1 MTSPD
6 LTSLCGISSD
16 IFYIAGINTIVYGL
30 DAVPKTSRT
39 VSCLWLL
46 HPRLQT
52 KEAMARVASACIS
65 NWNSHPLSVENG
77 LIAVSFDQRNHGSR
91 EVDPLANLSWR
102 KGNERHAIVNE
113 KNISFKLQQSKYTN
127 NHRICSASIIHGTAV
142 DTSLLIDH
150 LGSYIF
156 QEPDSPKINHHL
168 ILGVS
173 LGGHSAWQVLLD
185 DSRVHSGV
193 IIIGCPDY
201 TSLMSDRAQRSGR
214 ESAGPNFL
222 GSPDFP
228 KSLMEVVQK
237 RDPRGIFFGFQEVA
251 LDQSDADKK
260 KLRDV
265 LDSKLRNKRILLCS
279 GKNDNLV
286 PYRCAEAFLAFLKNA
301 STRWYSDGNFHIED
315 RIYPGIGHTFSD
327 DMLRDTVQFVIDS
340 LNEGDREI
348 PSSF

>member
-16 IFYIAGINTIVYGL
+16 IFYIAGINIVVYGL

-65 NWNSHPLSVENG
+65 NWNSQPLSVENG

-102 KGNERHAIVNE
+102 KGNERHAI
-113 KNISFKLQQSKYTN
+113 SFFL
-127 NHRICSASIIHGTAV
+127 IEASIIHGTAV

-150 LGSYIF
+150 LDSYIF
-156 QEPDSPKINHHL
+156 QEPDSPKIDHHL
-168 ILGVS
+168 VLGVS

-185 DSRVHSGV
+185 DSRVYSGV

-201 TSLMSDRAQRSGR
+201 TSLMSDRAQRSSR

-222 GSPDFP
+222 GSSDFP

-237 RDPRGIFFGFQEVA
+237 RDPRGIFFGFQEVT

-327 DMLRDTVQFVIDS
+327 DMLRDTVQFVIDT

-348 PSSF
+348 PSGSKT

>member
-1 MTSPD
+1 MTSPN
-6 LTSLCGISSD
+6 LTSSCGISSD
-16 IFYIAGINTIVYGL
+16 TFHIAGINTVVYGL

-52 KEAMARVASACIS
+52 KEAMARVASSCIS
-65 NWNSHPLSVENG
+65 NWNSQSLSVETG

-91 EVDPLANLSWR
+91 QDDPSANLSWR
-102 KGNERHAIVNE
+102 KGNERHAIDM
-113 KNISFKLQQSKYTN
+113 F
-127 NHRICSASIIHGTAV
+127 SIYHGTAV

-156 QEPDSPKINHHL
+156 QEPDSPNIDHHL
-168 ILGVS
+168 VLGVS
-173 LGGHSAWQVLLD
+173 LGGHSAWQVLLND
-185 DSRVHSGV
+185 ARVYSGV
-193 IIIGCPDY
+193 VIIGCPDY

-237 RDPRGIFFGFQEVA
+237 RDPRGIFFGFQEVT
-251 LDQSDADKK
+251 LDQSDADRKK
-260 KLRDV
+260 FRDI

-301 STRWYSDGNFHIED
+301 STEWYSDGNLHIQD
-315 RIYPGIGHTFSD
+315 KIYPGIGHTFSD
-327 DMLRDTVQFVIDS
+327 DMLRDTVQFVTDT
-340 LNEGDREI
+340 LNKADRDI
-348 PSSF
+348 PSRF

>member
-1 MTSPD
+1 MTPPD
-6 LTSLCGISSD
+6 RTSLCGISSD
-16 IFYIAGINTIVYGL
+16 IFYIAGINTVVYGL
-30 DAVPKTSRT
+30 DAVLKTSRT

-65 NWNSHPLSVENG
+65 YWNSQPLSVEIG

-102 KGNERHAIVNE
+102 KGNERHAIDM
-113 KNISFKLQQSKYTN
+113 F
-127 NHRICSASIIHGTAV
+127 SIIHGTAV

-156 QEPDSPKINHHL
+156 QEPDSPKIDHH
-168 ILGVS
+168 IALGVS

-201 TSLMSDRAQRSGR
+201 TSLMSNRAQRSGR

-237 RDPRGIFFGFQEVA
+237 RDPRGIFFGFEEVA
-251 LDQSDADKK
+251 LDPSDDDKK

-301 STRWYSDGNFHIED
+301 STRWYSDGNFHIDD

-327 DMLRDTVQFVIDS
+327 DMLRDTVQFVIDT
-340 LNEGDREI
+340 LNEGDGEI
-348 PSSF
+348 PSRF